1 LRIIIIGAGRVG
13 CGALGLAL
21 ALQGHELVFAA
32 RRDDVVDSIN
42 QHGYDVVTKG
52 SITTRIEIRGHRA
65 VNVSGPEFAHEVA
78 EADQVYTTVRPDNLP
93 SVAPALAEAI
103 LYRIKS
109 GVTRPLDVFCCE
121 NLKNAGSQ
129 LERLIFTNIPYQYAQ
144 QVQDS
149 TGFNSAVSDRVVSN
163 SEKDESG
170 RLVFTSDANGDVLF
184 DTLQIKGSFD
194 ILPPLKGLDNFPACI
209 EEKLYVLNSGHAV
222 CAYLGH
228 LRGYTYIHEAMADEA
243 INRSVVGAMLEAQ
256 RALQSK
262 YGRTLHYGGFIN
274 DILASFSNA
283 GLMDTIA
290 RVGRDPIRKLQADD
304 RLVGPAKLAYRYGF
318 QPTFLMQGCAAA
330 LRFSPPDDPQAIEL
344 RKMIVDN
351 GIEHTISTVCQLRPW
366 NPISELIRKEM
377 EESLLTGRLMDRGG
391 ARFNPR

>member
-1 LRIIIIGAGRVG
+1 MRIVIIGAGRVG
-13 CGALGLAL
+13 CGALGIAL

-32 RRDDVVDSIN
+32 RRDDIINSIN

-52 SITTRIEIRGHRA
+52 NIATRIEVRGPRA
-65 VNVSGPEFAHEVA
+65 VNITRAEFAREVA

-103 LYRIKS
+103 IYRISS
-109 GVTRPLDVFCCE
+109 GVTRPMDVFCCE

-129 LERLIFTNIPYQYAQ
+129 LERLIFTNVPFQYAQ

-149 TGFNSAVSDRVVSN
+149 VGFNSAVSDRVVSN

-170 RLVFTSDANGDVLF
+170 RYVFTSDAMGDVLF
-184 DTLQIKGSFD
+184 DTLQIKRDFD
-194 ILPPLKGLDNFPACI
+194 VLPPLKGIDNFPACI

-228 LRGYTYIHEAMADEA
+228 QRGYTYIHEAMADEA
-243 INRSVVGAMLEAQ
+243 INRAVVGAMLEAQ

-262 YGRTLHYGGFIN
+262 YGRTLHYGAFIN

-283 GLMDTIA
+283 ALMDTIA
-290 RVGRDPIRKLQADD
+290 RVGRDPIRKLHADD

-318 QPTFLMQGCAAA
+318 QPVYLMQGCAAA
-330 LRFSPPDDPQAIEL
+330 LNFTRPDDPQAMEL
-344 RKMIVDN
+344 RKLINEN
-351 GIEHTISTVCQLRPW
+351 GIEQTIDTVCQLRPW
-366 NPISELIRKEM
+366 NPISELIRKEL
-377 EESLLTGRLMDRGG
+377 EQYTLSTS
-391 ARFNPR
+391 